1 MKKKIPFIEQM
12 SQTECGLAC
21 VAMVSGYYDK
31 HIPLFDLRDRVGNGR
46 DGNTLYDLY
55 KVSQDLGFEAK
66 CFKLAPDQLPL
77 AELPVI
83 LYWDAKHF
91 VVLEKI
97 TKKGYILL
105 DPAHGRK
112 KMMKDEFLQHY
123 SGYILSLTPGEDFVP
138 QKEKS
143 LWKPYLKML
152 AGRPKILGMMLL
164 FNVILQLFVLI
175 TPMFTQRIID
185 NMLLDNQAGLLS
197 LFLQGILITFG
208 SYFIF
213 NLLRNEVSIRMFK
226 YLDYEMSWEYF
237 SHILKIP
244 YSFFQVRQSGDLLYR
259 FSNLR
264 SIRQILSNQ
273 IMKSLLD
280 FVLLIV
286 ILGYMIYESI
296 YLASYLIGFTVILYL
311 FIFAFRPLM
320 HEMNR
325 DELTKDTKLY
335 SYQTES
341 IMGVLNIKI
350 AGAEK
355 VVSKKWLNLYSDFAG
370 SFIKK
375 ERVFGFI
382 NSFSGGLT
390 YFMPLA
396 VIWIGAP
403 QVMSG
408 SLSLGELVAFQSIAT
423 FFISTS
429 NSLIFQV
436 ETFYQLKVY
445 LRRIRDV
452 VDTPAEYDESIS
464 YEKKELEGNITFKDV
479 CFSYTKYADPVI
491 KNINLDIQAGEKIAI
506 IGASGSGKST
516 LANLL
521 VGLHVPTE
529 GEILYDGVSL
539 AGLDKSHT
547 RNQMGIVNQEPFL
560 FNQSIFENIKSQNEH
575 LREEDIVRAAMIA
588 QIHDEIMAI
597 PMKYETVISEQGQ
610 NFSGG
615 QKQRIAIARA
625 LAPSPRILVLDEATN
640 SLDSINE
647 KKIDEVLTSMKC
659 TRIVIAHRLS
669 TIQNADKIV
678 VLHDGQIAAQGS
690 HEELMASDPYYQS
703 LFETNESLDLK
714 GGEKHEQRIKS
725 VEEPVL

>member
-1 MKKKIPFIEQM
+1 M

-21 VAMVSGYYDK
+21 VAMVSGYYQK
-31 HIPLFDLRDRVGNGR
+31 HIPLFELRDRVGNGR

-55 KVSQDLGFEAK
+55 KVGQELGFESK
-66 CFKLAPDQLPL
+66 CYKLPCENLNQVDY
-77 AELPVI
+77 PVI

-91 VVLEKI
+91 VVLEKV
-97 TKKGYILL
+97 TKKNYIIL

-112 KMMKDEFLQHY
+112 KLKVEEFREHY
-123 SGYILSLTPGEDFVP
+123 SGYVLSLTPNEDFVP

-143 LWKPYLKML
+143 LWKPYLKIL
-152 AGRPKILGMMLL
+152 ASRPKILFMMLAV
-164 FNVILQLFVLI
+164 NVILQAFVLI
-175 TPMFTQRIID
+175 TPIFTQKIID
-185 NMLLDNQAGLLS
+185 NMLLDNNAQLLS
-197 LFLQGILITFG
+197 LFLQGILITFVA
-208 SYFIF
+208 YFVF
-213 NLLRNEVSIRMFK
+213 NLLRNEVAIRMFK

-237 SHILKIP
+237 SHLLKIP
-244 YSFFQVRQSGDLLYR
+244 YSFFQVRQSGDLIYR
-259 FSNLR
+259 FANLR

-280 FVLLIV
+280 AVLLII
-286 ILGYMIYESI
+286 ILGYMVYQSI
-296 YLASYLIGFTVILYL
+296 YLASYLIGFTVLLYL
-311 FIFAFRPLM
+311 FIFAFRPIM

-350 AGAEK
+350 AGAENI
-355 VVSKKWLNLYSDFAG
+355 VSKRWNSLYSDFAS
-370 SFIKK
+370 SFVKK
-375 ERVFGFI
+375 ERIFGFI
-382 NSFSGGLT
+382 TSFSGGLT

-403 QVMSG
+403 KVLGG
-408 SLSLGELVAFQSIAT
+408 SLSLGELIAFQSIAT

-445 LRRIRDV
+445 LRRVRDV
-452 VDTPAEYDESIS
+452 VDTPTEYDENKS
-464 YEKKELEGNITFKDV
+464 YEKKELQGNITFKNVD
-479 CFSYTKYADPVI
+479 FAYTKYAENVI
-491 KNINLDIQAGEKIAI
+491 RDINLEIKSGEKIAI
-506 IGASGSGKST
+506 VGASGSGKST

-521 VGLHVPTE
+521 VGLHIPT
-529 GEILYDGVSL
+529 GGDIFYDGVNL
-539 AGLDKSHT
+539 EDLDKSHT

-560 FNQSIFENIKSQNEH
+560 FNQSIYDNIKTQNEH
-575 LREEDIVRAAMIA
+575 LKDEDIVRAAKIA

-597 PMKYETVISEQGQ
+597 PMNYDTVISEQGQ

-625 LAPSPRILVLDEATN
+625 LAPSPKILVLDEATN
-640 SLDSINE
+640 SLDSLNE
-647 KKIDEVLTSMKC
+647 KKIDDILSNMDC

-669 TIQNADKIV
+669 TIRNADKII
-678 VLHDGQIAAQGS
+678 VLNNGVISAIGS
-690 HEELMASDPYYQS
+690 HEELITLDGYYRS
-703 LFETNESLDLK
+703 LFETNENLDLK
-714 GGEKHEQRIKS
+714 GGESHEQRIKS
-725 VEEPVL
+725 VEEPIL